1 MNTEDPLQPDSDDDP
16 DTDDGGVTGVLAR
29 RLEQLRDANWVH
41 SVLESAL
48 AQMMPTGPRVTAH
61 DIDYCKIK
69 PNRDINVA
77 LRARLGS
84 DGGALSRRLSC
95 TFYASPATCRMK
107 HAEDEQQE
115 PSASTRQQL
124 LAAGF
129 VRPVAVLDEPA
140 MILRAFPMDPALPGL
155 AAATDPGEMLP
166 LFASRLEAC
175 RQTGASPRGFTHEI
189 LHYKPRRS
197 CAIHYRIDLGGDT
210 ARVYG
215 KLSRD
220 ARGQHHHQLLAS
232 AFAAASASGGL
243 WRAARPMGYVEPW
256 RLLLQEAVPGRDFR
270 LVFAELT
277 PDDITD
283 AQLTQAGRLL
293 DGIARAIRG
302 LQHAPIVP
310 GAMMTFERL
319 LAAQERNL
327 HYMTKL
333 QPELAGELAA
343 IRTEAGRLQRETK
356 SGDLVF
362 AHGDFAHGNLLIEGD
377 RIGIIDF
384 DKAGAA
390 EPAYDVAY
398 FLTHMWSFGLR
409 HTRRMPHVQ
418 ALCQRFRAAYLAQA
432 PEVTSERLALYEALD
447 FAAYVLRNFR
457 KQSHQDSWLSW
468 AKGQVAAAW
477 DRLGVAGGR
486 KGA

>member
-1 MNTEDPLQPDSDDDP
+1 MSTENPLYAESDDDL
-16 DTDDGGVTGVLAR
+16 DADGADVTGVLSR
-29 RLEQLRDANWVH
+29 RLEQLRDADWLN

-69 PNRDINVA
+69 PNREINVA

-84 DGGALSRRLSC
+84 DGVDLPKRLSC
-95 TFYASPATCRMK
+95 TFYASPATCRSK
-107 HAEDEQQE
+107 HAEDDHE
-115 PSASTRQQL
+115 PLESTRRQL

-129 VRPVAVLDEPA
+129 VRPVVVVDEPA
-140 MILRAFPMDPALPGL
+140 MILRAFPLDPELPGL
-155 AAATDPGEMLP
+155 ASATDPGEMLP
-166 LFASRLEAC
+166 LFADRLEAC
-175 RQTGASPRGFTHEI
+175 RRTGAMPRGFTHEI

-220 ARGQHHHQLLAS
+220 ERGRRNLQLLTS
-232 AFAAASASGGL
+232 AFEAASASGGL

-277 PDDITD
+277 PDDATD
-283 AQLTQAGRLL
+283 AKLSQAGRLI
-293 DGIARAIRG
+293 DESARAIHG
-302 LQHAPIVP
+302 LQRAPLVP

-319 LAAQERNL
+319 LEAQERNL
-327 HYMTKL
+327 HYMTKA

-343 IRTEAGRLQRETK
+343 IRAEARRLQRETRP
-356 SGDLVF
+356 GDLVF

-377 RIGIIDF
+377 RVGIIDF

-390 EPAYDVAY
+390 EPSYDVAY

-409 HTRRMPHVQ
+409 HERRMPHVK
-418 ALCQRFRAAYLAQA
+418 ALSQRFRAAYLAQA
-432 PEVTSERLALYEALD
+432 PEVSSERLALYEALD
-447 FAAYVLRNFR
+447 FAAYVLRNYR
-457 KQSHQDSWLSW
+457 KQSHQQSWLSW
-468 AKGQVAAAW
+468 AKGQVGAAW
-477 DRLGVAGGR
+477 DRLGVAAGS

>member
-1 MNTEDPLQPDSDDDP
+1 MNSEDPLYQDNDDELE
-16 DTDDGGVTGVLAR
+16 TDDGAVTGVLAR
-29 RLEQLRDANWVH
+29 RLEQLRDAKWLN

-48 AQMMPTGPRVTAH
+48 AQMMTTGPRVTAH

-84 DGGALSRRLSC
+84 NGGVPHRLSA

-107 HAEDEQQE
+107 HAEDAQHE
-115 PSASTRQQL
+115 PLPATRQQL

-129 VRPVAVLDEPA
+129 VHPVAVLDEPA

-155 AAATDPGEMLP
+155 AAATDTSEMLP

-175 RQTGASPRGFTHEI
+175 RRTGVAPRGFTHEI

-220 ARGQHHHQLLAS
+220 ERGQHHHQLLTS
-232 AFAAASASGGL
+232 AFEAASASGGA
-243 WRAARPMGYVEPW
+243 WRAARPMGYVEQW

-270 LVFAELT
+270 LVFADLT
-277 PDDITD
+277 PDDVTD

-293 DGIARAIRG
+293 DGIASAVRG
-302 LQHAPIVP
+302 LQRAPIVP
-310 GAMMTFERL
+310 GAMMTFEKL
-319 LAAQERNL
+319 LEAQERNL
-327 HYMTKL
+327 HYMSKL
-333 QPELAGELAA
+333 QPGLAA
-343 IRTEAGRLQRETK
+343 ELGAIRSEAIRLQRETRA
-356 SGDLVF
+356 GDLVF

-409 HTRRMPHVQ
+409 HQKRMRHVQ

-432 PEVTSERLALYEALD
+432 PEVSSERLALYEALD

-457 KQSHQDSWLSW
+457 KQSHQGSWLEW
-468 AKGQVAAAW
+468 AQGQVAAAW
-477 DRLGVAGGR
+477 DRLGVAAGR

>member
-1 MNTEDPLQPDSDDDP
+1 MNSEDPLYQDNDDELE
-16 DTDDGGVTGVLAR
+16 TDDGAVTGVLAR
-29 RLEQLRDANWVH
+29 RLEQLRDAKWLN

-48 AQMMPTGPRVTAH
+48 AQMMTTGPRVTAH

-84 DGGALSRRLSC
+84 NGGVPHRLSA

-107 HAEDEQQE
+107 HAEDAQHE
-115 PSASTRQQL
+115 PLPATRQQL

-155 AAATDPGEMLP
+155 AAATDTSEMLP

-175 RQTGASPRGFTHEI
+175 RRTGVAPRGFTHEI

-220 ARGQHHHQLLAS
+220 ERGQHHHQLLTS
-232 AFAAASASGGL
+232 AFEAASASGGA
-243 WRAARPMGYVEPW
+243 WRAARPMGYVEQW

-270 LVFAELT
+270 LVFADLT
-277 PDDITD
+277 PDDVTD

-293 DGIARAIRG
+293 DGIASAVRG
-302 LQHAPIVP
+302 LQRAPIVP
-310 GAMMTFERL
+310 GAMMTFEKL
-319 LAAQERNL
+319 LGAQERNL
-327 HYMTKL
+327 HYMSKL
-333 QPELAGELAA
+333 QPGLAGELGA
-343 IRTEAGRLQRETK
+343 IRGEAIRLQRETRA
-356 SGDLVF
+356 GDLVF

-409 HTRRMPHVQ
+409 HQKRMRHVQ

-432 PEVTSERLALYEALD
+432 PEVSSERLALYEALD

-457 KQSHQDSWLSW
+457 KQSHQGSWLEW
-468 AKGQVAAAW
+468 AQGQVAAAW
-477 DRLGVAGGR
+477 DRLGVAAGR